1 MAILSL
7 RPAVVTLLV
16 LVLTGTALG
25 APAAPSVNEV
35 KAAFLCSFAEFVEW
49 PAAANQGPV
58 TIAILGKD
66 PFGPLLEETAKVRA
80 LQTKALEIH
89 RLTRVEDAARFRIVF
104 VSASE
109 ARSLGQILRSLE
121 GTSVLTVSDIP
132 GFAAQGGIIGFVP
145 EGKRVRFEINVAAAE
160 RSRVQISSRLL
171 NLARLVHGAPKS
183 GT

>member
-1 MAILSL
+1 MAILSPRSTVL
-7 RPAVVTLLV
+7 TVALLA
-16 LVLTGTALG
+16 LTGTAVG
-25 APAAPSVNEV
+25 APAAPSVKEV

-58 TIAILGKD
+58 TIGVLGED
-66 PFGPLLEETAKVRA
+66 PFGSLLETTAKVRA

-89 RLTRVEDAARFRIVF
+89 RLTRMEDAVRFRIVF

-109 ARSLGQILRSLE
+109 APKLDHVLRSLE

-132 GFAAQGGIIGFVP
+132 GFAARGGVIGFVL

-160 RSRVQISSRLL
+160 RSGLQISSRLL
-171 NLARLVHGAPKS
+171 NLARIVPGAPKS
-183 GT
+183 GA